1 MKDIIKIAGIMALV
15 ILSACG
21 NSNPNLKGNND
32 KVRHNPDVN
41 LVHVMILKKGDFP
54 LQILSNGRLSASR
67 KASLSF
73 STSGK
78 IASIYVQNGESV
90 SAGEKLAEL
99 DRPDLRLFLQSS
111 NTAYNKSEMDL
122 YDILVGQGYMD
133 KDTSSIPE
141 VVLSMARMRS
151 GYQSAKENVAVAKF
165 NLSATVLRAPFSGR
179 IADLK
184 VKKYDD
190 LESGTFCILVDD
202 RVLDVDFTVLESE
215 YPFLSKGLDVK
226 VTPFADDSKIYK
238 GTVTSINPV
247 VDDNGQIQVRARIN
261 NDGSLIDGM
270 NVKIVIEKMIHDML
284 VIPKSAVVSRDN
296 LDVLFKYSNDG
307 KSHWTYIDVLYSNG
321 DSYAVSQNNDR
332 NAILEEGDTII
343 VSGNLNLADMSDVKI
358 KDN

>member
-1 MKDIIKIAGIMALV
+1 MSIV

-21 NSNPNLKGNND
+21 NGNSNLKGNNE
-32 KVRHNPDVN
+32 KVRHTPDVN
-41 LVHVMILKKGDFP
+41 LVDVTILKKGDFP
-54 LQILSNGRLSASR
+54 LQVLSNGRLSASK

-73 STSGK
+73 SISGK

-90 SAGEKLAEL
+90 SSGEKLAEL

-111 NTAYNKSEMDL
+111 KTAFNKSEMDL

-133 KDTSSIPE
+133 NDTSSIPE
-141 VVLSMARMRS
+141 AVLSMARMRS
-151 GYQSAKENVAVAKF
+151 GYQSAKENVAVARY
-165 NLSATVLRAPFSGR
+165 NLSSTVLRAPFSGR

-184 VKKYDD
+184 VKKYD
-190 LESGTFCILVDD
+190 EMGSGPFCTLVDD
-202 RVLDVDFTVLESE
+202 RILDVDFTVLESE

-226 VTPFADDSKIYK
+226 VTPFADDAKTFK
-238 GTVTSINPV
+238 GTITSINPV
-247 VDDNGQIQVRARIN
+247 VDDKGQIQVRARIN

-270 NVKIVIEKMIHDML
+270 NVKIVIERMIHDML

-296 LDVLFKYSNDG
+296 QDVLFKYSNDG
-307 KSHWTYIDVLYSNG
+307 KAHWTYIDILYSNG
-321 DSYAVSQNNDR
+321 DSYAVTQNNDR

-343 VSGNLNLADMSDVKI
+343 VSDNLNLADMSDVKI